1 MISKEFEAFL
11 EYIIVTKALSKN
23 TIKAYESDL
32 KQMEEKAK
40 KPLIELDNAEVLK
53 LLLHVDNKHSL
64 NRKLSTLNA
73 FFNFCHKSHFS
84 EDKLSFRLSKVPSK
98 LPQFLEYKEVQNGLS
113 LIDKEKVIGLRD
125 YALILMLYAT
135 GMRISEM
142 LALKLDDIESGW
154 IRVREAKGDK
164 ERMIPVA
171 PQALDAM
178 DNYINALAVDR
189 DRIWLNYQN
198 KPLSRISAFKICKKY
213 LNVSPH
219 VLRHSY
225 ATALIVGGAD
235 LRVVQELL
243 GHASL
248 LTTQIY
254 THIQKQNLAQ
264 TMEQCHP
271 MAQGQT

>member
-23 TIKAYESDL
+23 TVKAYESDL
-32 KQMEEKAK
+32 KQIELLAK
-40 KPLIELDNAEVLK
+40 KPLIELDSSEVLK
-53 LLLHVDNKHSL
+53 LLLHVENKYSL

-73 FFNFCHKSHFS
+73 FFNFCYKSHFN
-84 EDKLSFRLSKVPSK
+84 EDKLHFRLSKIPSK
-98 LPQFLEYKEVQNGLS
+98 LPNFLEYEEVKSALS
-113 LIDKEKVIGLRD
+113 CIDTSNSLGLRD

-142 LALKLDDIESGW
+142 LALRLDDINEGW

-171 PQALDAM
+171 TQALVALDKYLNSLHVSRDA
-178 DNYINALAVDR
+178 
-189 DRIWLNYQN
+189 IWLNYKYN
-198 KPLSRISAFKICKKY
+198 TLSRISAFKICKKY

-225 ATALIVGGAD
+225 ATSLIIGGAD

-243 GHASL
+243 GHSSL
-248 LTTQIY
+248 LSTQIY
-254 THIQKQNLAQ
+254 THIQKQNLAE
-264 TMEQCHP
+264 TMKKCHP
-271 MAQGQT
+271 MSGEI